1 MRKAARAALC
11 LLVAALVPAGLWA
24 TTAVEMSTD
33 DMAHT
38 ASLIVS
44 GRVTNVQSTWVDRDL
59 VTLATISVS
68 EVLKGQAGSEIT
80 VVIPGGVDMNRPVPV
95 AVSVP
100 AAPQFTDNESTL
112 LFLVDE
118 DQVQNSY
125 AVVGFSQGKFTL
137 EPVAADGDKMA
148 RQNTSDLNLQRPSG
162 MIVRGG
168 AKAVPYEQ
176 IKKQIL
182 RTLAPRPE

>member
-11 LLVAALVPAGLWA
+11 LLVAAMVPAGLWA

-33 DMAHT
+33 DMTQA

-80 VVIPGGVDMNRPVPV
+80 VVIPGGIDMNRPVPV

-100 AAPQFTDNESTL
+100 AAPQFADNESTL
-112 LFLVDE
+112 LFLVNE

-137 EPVAADGDKMA
+137 VDQPEKMA
-148 RQNTSDLNLQRPSG
+148 SQDTSDLSLQRSSG
-162 MIVRGG
+162 AIAQGG
-168 AKAVPYEQ
+168 AKSVPYEQ
-176 IKKQIL
+176 LKKQIL
-182 RTLAPRPE
+182 RTLAAQPK

>member
-11 LLVAALVPAGLWA
+11 LLIATLVPAGLWA

-33 DMAHT
+33 DLAQA

-44 GRVTNVQSTWVDRDL
+44 GRVTNVQSTWVNRDL

-80 VVIPGGVDMNRPVPV
+80 VVIPGGVDMNRPIPI

-118 DQVQNSY
+118 DQVQDSY
-125 AVVGFSQGKFTL
+125 AVAGFSQGKFTL
-137 EPVAADGDKMA
+137 EEVAADKMA
-148 RQNTSDLNLQRPSG
+148 RQDTSDLNLQRPSG
-162 MIVRGG
+162 LIVRGG

-176 IKKQIL
+176 LKKQIL
-182 RTLAPRPE
+182 RTLAPKPE

>member
-33 DMAHT
+33 DMAQA

-44 GRVTNVQSTWVDRDL
+44 GRVTNVQSTWVNRDL

-80 VVIPGGVDMNRPVPV
+80 VVIPGGVDMNRPIPI

-100 AAPQFTDNESTL
+100 AAPQFSDNESTL
-112 LFLVDE
+112 LFLVNE
-118 DQVQNSY
+118 DQVQDSY

-137 EPVAADGDKMA
+137 EEVAADKMA
-148 RQNTSDLNLQRPSG
+148 RQDTSDLSLQRASG
-162 MIVRGG
+162 TIARGG
-168 AKAVPYEQ
+168 AKTVPYEQ
-176 IKKQIL
+176 LKKQIL

>member
-11 LLVAALVPAGLWA
+11 LLVAALVPTGLWA

-33 DMAHT
+33 DMAHA

-80 VVIPGGVDMNRPVPV
+80 VVIPGGVDMNRPIPI

-100 AAPQFTDNESTL
+100 AAPQFSDNESTL
-112 LFLVDE
+112 LFLVGE

-137 EPVAADGDKMA
+137 EEVAADKMA
-148 RQNTSDLNLQRPSG
+148 RQDTSDLNLQRSSG
-162 MIVRGG
+162 TIVRGG

-176 IKKQIL
+176 LKKQIL
-182 RTLAPRPE
+182 RTLAPKPE